1 MPAETMGRKEMA
13 SQCLEKLRKA
23 MQERSHLNQTWGQV
37 RLYSSF

>member
-37 RLYSSF
+37 RLCSSF